1 MGYLKLSTG
10 SYRNLKD
17 QEVSLDAPRILLVGE
32 NGQGKSN
39 FLEAV
44 YLLSYGS
51 SFRTR
56 SDAEI
61 VTHGAKEAFISG
73 NYARPEDDFIP
84 GRIALRVSGREKE
97 VFLNEKKL
105 SDRKD
110 LISTMPAIVF
120 THDDISMISGPPDR
134 RRWFFNQTMS
144 LFDPL
149 FIDLLRTYRKI
160 LKMRNAAL
168 KEGQTGLLDA
178 YDRQLAEQG
187 GEIQRRRGLVC
198 VEFSELFT
206 PLFTEVSGLE
216 DPLTVEYRPS
226 WIGGSGEACEG
237 GAGAAE
243 PPLESIVKLLKER
256 RQRDLDFGTSTSG
269 PHRDRFLFRYRNRDF
284 TKIASTGQLRLI
296 SLLLRLGQCRYF
308 TAKTGRKPVLLL
320 DDVLLELDAIRRER
334 FLLRLPDCEQAF
346 FTFLPNE
353 EFSGFSDD
361 QTRIFRVEDG
371 WIRSP

>member
-17 QEVSLDAPRILLVGE
+17 QEVSLDAPRVLLIGE

-61 VTHGAKEAFISG
+61 VGHGAKEALISG
-73 NYARPEDDFIP
+73 SYARPEDDFIP
-84 GRIALRVSGREKE
+84 GRISLRVSAKQKE

-120 THDDISMISGPPDR
+120 THDDISIISGPPDR

-149 FIDLLRTYRKI
+149 FIDLLRTYRRI

-168 KEGQTGLLDA
+168 KAGETGLLDA
-178 YDRQLAEQG
+178 YDLQLAEHG
-187 GEIQRRRGLVC
+187 CEIQRRRAIVC
-198 VEFSELFT
+198 GEFSGLFT
-206 PLFTEVSGLE
+206 PLFAEVSGLE
-216 DPLTVEYRPS
+216 DPLSVEYRPS
-226 WIGGSGEACEG
+226 WNGCQSTDEV
-237 GAGAAE
+237 
-243 PPLESIVKLLKER
+243 LELLYNR
-256 RQRDLDFGTSTSG
+256 RQRDLDFGTTTSG
-269 PHRDRFLFRYRNRDF
+269 PHRDRFLFRYRGRDF

-296 SLLLRLGQCRYF
+296 SLLLRIGQCRYF
-308 TAKTGRKPVLLL
+308 TGKTGRKPVLLL
-320 DDVLLELDAIRRER
+320 DDVLLELDGIRRER
-334 FLLRLPDCEQAF
+334 FLLRLPEYEQAF

-361 QTRIFRVEDG
+361 ETRIFRVEDG